1 MFFIYSLLAKLIR
14 AFVLLLNRGSGFSL
28 PGYVLLKL
36 NPSVLSSSRIR
47 FKKGLI
53 LISGTNGKTT
63 TAKLIT
69 HVLNSNGL
77 KVIHNDTGSNL
88 LRGIV
93 SAVFMNTSLL
103 GGFDADVGVFE
114 VDEFALPALL
124 NYFKPSVLVLL
135 NLSRDQLDRYGEVDI
150 IFDRWREAVSKLS
163 SSSYIV
169 ADSEQEEFK
178 ELHPVFPGILK
189 TFGSDSSLL
198 HHTKLHGKFNAK
210 NVNAAYMACSRLGF
224 EKENI
229 TEKLGTFKAA
239 YGRGESFV
247 YGDKNFTILLAKN
260 PASFNNNL
268 DLVNS
273 GKFPAD
279 TLFFILNDNLPDG
292 RDVSWIYDIHPD
304 KLFEACKNKNI
315 FVGGTRFLDMAVRLK
330 YAGVLY
336 PDEDKEKNSDNL
348 NNDLGVLIKK
358 ITGSEKIMDV
368 LILPNYSSMLEIRKL
383 LLGRKIL

>member
-36 NPSVLSSSRIR
+36 NPSILSSSRIK

-103 GGFDADVGVFE
+103 GGFEA
-114 VDEFALPALL
+114 DEFALPALL

-150 IFDRWREAVSKLS
+150 IFDIWREAVSKLS
-163 SSSYIV
+163 SS
-169 ADSEQEEFK
+169 
-178 ELHPVFPGILK
+178 
-189 TFGSDSSLL
+189 
-198 HHTKLHGKFNAK
+198 
-210 NVNAAYMACSRLGF
+210 
-224 EKENI
+224 
-229 TEKLGTFKAA
+229 
-239 YGRGESFV
+239 
-247 YGDKNFTILLAKN
+247 
-260 PASFNNNL
+260 
-268 DLVNS
+268 
-273 GKFPAD
+273 
-279 TLFFILNDNLPDG
+279 
-292 RDVSWIYDIHPD
+292 
-304 KLFEACKNKNI
+304 
-315 FVGGTRFLDMAVRLK
+315 
-330 YAGVLY
+330 
-336 PDEDKEKNSDNL
+336 
-348 NNDLGVLIKK
+348 
-358 ITGSEKIMDV
+358 
-368 LILPNYSSMLEIRKL
+368 
-383 LLGRKIL
+383 